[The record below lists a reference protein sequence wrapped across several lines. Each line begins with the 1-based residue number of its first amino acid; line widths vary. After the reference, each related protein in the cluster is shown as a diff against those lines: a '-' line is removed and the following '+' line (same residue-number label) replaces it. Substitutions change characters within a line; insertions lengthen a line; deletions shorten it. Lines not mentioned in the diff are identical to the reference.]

1 MARGCD
7 ARRTRTLVIVSVRE
21 WGGENEP
28 LKCDGG
34 EEGLRSSVASS
45 SSSKKSAH
53 AMTGE
58 SGLSGIRQL
67 TASRKPYLICDGR
80 VNASGLASRPARRFK
95 AEGHQ
100 RLATDVDRANE
111 ILFPNPRCVCV
122 TWVES
127 RDGFER
133 GGPLLSRGSR
143 LFGLYEP
150 ERAKSRHFTVSAGRG
165 ECCLSVLLASPG
177 LSDD

>member
-1 MARGCD
+1 MRGPRKMARGCD
-7 ARRTRTLVIVSVRE
+7 ARRTRTFVIVSVRE

-67 TASRKPYLICDGR
+67 TAGRKPYLICDGR

-95 AEGHQ
+95 AEAVSDSPPTLGEP
-100 RLATDVDRANE
+100 TKFFFP
-111 ILFPNPRCVCV
+111 ILVV
-122 TWVES
+122 YV
-127 RDGFER
+127 
-133 GGPLLSRGSR
+133 
-143 LFGLYEP
+143 
-150 ERAKSRHFTVSAGRG
+150 
-165 ECCLSVLLASPG
+165 
-177 LSDD
+177 